1 MVKYP
6 WGESGWNWAP
16 DSRVMTLLPTLF
28 WVSWGWGP
36 RASHLAGGSWSL
48 TQCLGL
54 DH

>member
-28 WVSWGWGP
+28 WVSWVGVQG
-36 RASHLAGGSWSL
+36 HLTL
-48 TQCLGL
+48 QEDLGL
-54 DH
+54 